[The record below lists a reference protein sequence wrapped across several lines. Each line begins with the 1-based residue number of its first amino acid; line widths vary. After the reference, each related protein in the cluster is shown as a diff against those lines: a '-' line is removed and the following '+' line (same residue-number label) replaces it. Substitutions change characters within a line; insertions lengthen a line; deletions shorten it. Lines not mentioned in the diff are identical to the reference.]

1 MNNKIEIYI
10 LDGCEKCTRIK
21 YALISEDIE
30 YEEISCTSSENK
42 KCDSLE
48 DRVDCGRYPMAVIKK
63 RGSITTVY
71 FCDKGS
77 IGGTTTIT
85 RRIPVD
91 SEDKFIQEIKKAYI

>member
-1 MNNKIEIYI
+1 MTTKIELY
-10 LDGCEKCTRIK
+10 LLENCGKCARIK
-21 YALISEDIE
+21 YALLA
-30 YEEISCTSSENK
+30 EEIEFEIIDCANSENK
-42 KCDSLE
+42 KCDRLE

-77 IGGTTTIT
+77 IGGTTTVT